1 VPENSC
7 PGTQIASAGVM
18 TATASAPEE
27 NVVPGEIISPRRTD
41 RYTHGLGSLRTG
53 GWSPADRDGFLE
65 GVRVV
70 TESAPAERD
79 RSLPPAPWQDFGES
93 PFELPAVLP
102 TQAPVEIRD
111 FAQEVVEFPEET
123 TSLSGLAGEP
133 VTAIGAVPA
142 RATELALPSARS
154 GVVRRIARGIAWL
167 VRTLWGIVS
176 LTVLLAFIA
185 AIPVVNFLALGY
197 LLEVEGRVARS
208 GRLRD
213 AFPLLPL
220 APRLGS
226 LVLGTWLWIVPL
238 RLLSH
243 LLGDI
248 HLIQPGSRAD
258 ALGHVLLL
266 TAAGLVTIHLLLAV
280 ARGGALSCF
289 FRPIKNVLWLR
300 QRWLQGDYW
309 TTAEREVGAFLAGLR
324 LRHHFLLGLKG
335 FVGALAW
342 LALPTLM
349 FAAANRTEGGPV
361 LITLLGALLLIPV
374 LSWVPFLQAHLAA
387 ENRLGAMFELRR
399 VRSLYRHAP
408 FSWLITILVT
418 LLFALPMYLFKAA
431 IPPRDAL
438 WLVTLVF
445 VVSIYPVKVLTGW
458 AYHRALRQERPSHWL
473 WRWVCWFPT
482 LPLLA
487 FYIFLLHFTQFIG
500 KYGKLTLFEHH
511 SFLVPSPYSFLN

>member
-1 VPENSC
+1 VTGSFSENR
-7 PGTQIASAGVM
+7 
-18 TATASAPEE
+18 
-27 NVVPGEIISPRRTD
+27 GERTEPD
-41 RYTHGLGSLRTG
+41 
-53 GWSPADRDGFLE
+53 E
-65 GVRVV
+65 V
-70 TESAPAERD
+70 
-79 RSLPPAPWQDFGES
+79 QDFGEVPLELS
-93 PFELPAVLP
+93 AGPFPPV
-102 TQAPVEIRD
+102 PVEIRE
-111 FAQEVVEFPEET
+111 FAAEVVDFTELEIPAT
-123 TSLSGLAGEP
+123 DSPGGRSALP
-133 VTAIGAVPA
+133 VRPVESSPAVPA
-142 RATELALPSARS
+142 NPARVGWIRRMVR
-154 GVVRRIARGIAWL
+154 GVAGL
-167 VRTLWGIVS
+167 VRTIWGIVS
-176 LTVLLAFIA
+176 LIVLLACIA

-226 LVLGTWLWIVPL
+226 LVLGVWLWLVPL

-243 LLGDI
+243 LMGDI

-258 ALGHVLLL
+258 ALGHVALLV
-266 TAAGLVTIHLLLAV
+266 AAGLVGVHLLLAV

-289 FRPIKNVLWLR
+289 FRPLKNVLWLW

-309 TTAEREVGAFLAGLR
+309 QTAEREVGAFVSGLR

-342 LALPTLM
+342 LALPTLL
-349 FAAANRTEGGPV
+349 FAAADRTEGGPV
-361 LITLLGALLLIPV
+361 LITLVGAALLIPV

-399 VRSLYRHAP
+399 VRQMYRHAP
-408 FSWLITILVT
+408 FAWLITILVT

-438 WLVTLVF
+438 WLVTIVF

-458 AYHRALRQERPSHWL
+458 AYHRALTNARPSHWL
-473 WRWVCWFPT
+473 WRWICWLPT

>member
-1 VPENSC
+1 
-7 PGTQIASAGVM
+7 
-18 TATASAPEE
+18 
-27 NVVPGEIISPRRTD
+27 VV
-41 RYTHGLGSLRTG
+41 
-53 GWSPADRDGFLE
+53 
-65 GVRVV
+65 
-70 TESAPAERD
+70 
-79 RSLPPAPWQDFGES
+79 QDFGEATL
-93 PFELPAVLP
+93 ELPSSP
-102 TQAPVEIRD
+102 PPPAPIEIRE
-111 FAQEVVEFPEET
+111 FSAEVVDFTEVESPEADVLMSTET
-123 TSLSGLAGEP
+123 TPAQQVSVSESVSSSDIRMGRFRRMVLG
-133 VTAIGAVPA
+133 VT
-142 RATELALPSARS
+142 
-154 GVVRRIARGIAWL
+154 WL
-167 VRTLWGIVS
+167 LRTFWGIFS
-176 LTVLLAFIA
+176 LIVLLACIA

-220 APRLGS
+220 APRLGT
-226 LVLGTWLWIVPL
+226 LVLGVWLWLVPL

-243 LLGDI
+243 LIRDI
-248 HLIQPGSRAD
+248 HLLQPGSRAD
-258 ALGHVLLL
+258 ALGHVVLFG
-266 TAAGLVTIHLLLAV
+266 AAGLVGLHLVLAV

-289 FRPIKNVLWLR
+289 FRPLKNVLWLW

-309 TTAEREVGAFLAGLR
+309 QTAEREVGAFVSGLR
-324 LRHHFLLGLKG
+324 LRHHFVLGLKG
-335 FVGALAW
+335 FVGAMAW

-349 FAAANRTEGGPV
+349 FAAADRTEGGPV
-361 LITLLGALLLIPV
+361 LITLVGAALLIPV

-387 ENRLGAMFELRR
+387 ENRFAAMFELRR
-399 VRSLYRHAP
+399 VREMYRHAP
-408 FSWLITILVT
+408 FAWLITILVT

-458 AYHRALRQERPSHWL
+458 AYHRALKNARPSHWL
-473 WRWVCWFPT
+473 WRWICWLPT

>member
-1 VPENSC
+1 
-7 PGTQIASAGVM
+7 M
-18 TATASAPEE
+18 ATGSSPEE
-27 NVVPGEIISPRRTD
+27 DRFGIVPVELQDCGEAP
-41 RYTHGLGSLRTG
+41 LEV
-53 GWSPADRDGFLE
+53 PA
-65 GVRVV
+65 
-70 TESAPAERD
+70 
-79 RSLPPAPWQDFGES
+79 SLPP
-93 PFELPAVLP
+93 L
-102 TQAPVEIRD
+102 APVEIREFAAELVD
-111 FAQEVVEFPEET
+111 FT
-123 TSLSGLAGEP
+123 TIQP
-133 VTAIGAVPA
+133 PA
-142 RATELALPSARS
+142 RSHTTAQSTAQSTAEATPPASCATPLPPAPRV
-154 GVVRRIARGIAWL
+154 GRLRRILRGVAWL
-167 VRTLWGIVS
+167 VRTVWGIVS
-176 LTVLLAFIA
+176 LTVLLACIA

-226 LVLGTWLWIVPL
+226 LVLGVWLWIIPL

-258 ALGHVLLL
+258 AFGHVALLV
-266 TAAGLVTIHLLLAV
+266 AAGLVALHLVLAV

-289 FRPIKNVLWLR
+289 FRPLKNVLWLR

-309 TTAEREVGAFLAGLR
+309 QTAEREVGVFVSGLR
-324 LRHHFLLGLKG
+324 LRHHFVLGLKG

-349 FAAANRTEGGPV
+349 FAAADRTEGGPV
-361 LITLLGALLLIPV
+361 LITLIGAALLIPV

-387 ENRLGAMFELRR
+387 ENRLGAMFELRK
-399 VRSLYRHAP
+399 VRAMYRHAP
-408 FSWLITILVT
+408 FAWLITILVT

-438 WLVTLVF
+438 WLVTIVF

-458 AYHRALRQERPSHWL
+458 AYHRAIRNERPSHWL
-473 WRWVCWFPT
+473 WWWICWLPT